1 MSRSQVRRQKT
12 PLHFGDDDSG
22 SPILHVDMDAF
33 YASVELRSRP
43 ELIGR
48 PVIVGAGG
56 GRSVVLSATY
66 EARALG
72 VHSAMPM
79 ARAVRLVP
87 NAVVLPPDMHTYGE
101 VSRAIM
107 KTFESVTP
115 MVEPIS
121 LDEAFLDVAG
131 ARRLLGSPAHI
142 GKIIRARVAQEHGI
156 TCSVGVAPNKFVAK
170 LASTACK
177 PDALLVIPPDRVLA
191 FLHPLP
197 VNALWG
203 VGERTEETLLRL
215 GLRTVGDIAHT
226 PLNTLQRALGNAVGA
241 HLAELSWGR
250 DARPVQRREVEKSI
264 GAEHTFASDIDD
276 EQVITSQLSQLSDG
290 VGRRLR
296 AAELVATVI
305 QMKLRFAD
313 FRTVTRSRTLT
324 SPTDV
329 GQVIFEHERALYAA
343 LGLERVRIR
352 LVGVRVS
359 GLKPAQGSAS
369 QLAFD
374 EPQYRDAEVA
384 IDRLRAR
391 FGADVVGPARVVH
404 KNRPPAGVEKEE
416 SGISLSKTQN
426 DQVG

>member
-1 MSRSQVRRQKT
+1 MSRSQVRRPNT
-12 PLHFGDDDSG
+12 PLNFGDDDSG

-33 YASVELRSRP
+33 YALVELRSRP

-87 NAVVLPPDMHTYGE
+87 DAVVLPPDMHTYAE

-115 MVEPIS
+115 IVEPIS
-121 LDEAFLDVAG
+121 LDEAFLDVSG

-142 GKIIRARVAQEHGI
+142 GQIIRTRVAHEHGI

-197 VNALWG
+197 VSALWG

-226 PLNTLQRALGNAVGA
+226 PVDTLQRALGNAVGA

-250 DARPVQRREVEKSI
+250 DPRPVQRRETEKSI
-264 GAEHTFASDIDD
+264 GAEHTFTSDVDD
-276 EQVITSQLSQLSDG
+276 EQVITAQLSHLADG

-296 AAELVATVI
+296 AAELVATIV
-305 QMKLRFAD
+305 QLKLRFAD
-313 FRTVTRSRTLT
+313 FRTITRSRTLT

-329 GQVIFEHERALYAA
+329 GRVIFEHERALYAA

-359 GLKPAQGSAS
+359 GLQSVRGSAD

-374 EPQYRDAEVA
+374 QPQHREAEVA

-391 FGADVVGPARVVH
+391 FGPDVVGPARGVS
-404 KNRPPAGVEKEE
+404 KNRPPAGVEKGE
-416 SGISLSKTQN
+416 SGISLTGKP
-426 DQVG
+426 DY

>member
-1 MSRSQVRRQKT
+1 MSRSQVRRQGT

-43 ELIGR
+43 ELTGR
-48 PVIVGAGG
+48 PVIVGGGG

-87 NAVVLPPDMHTYGE
+87 DAVVLPPDMHTYGE
-101 VSRAIM
+101 ISRAIM

-115 MVEPIS
+115 VVEPIS
-121 LDEAFLDVAG
+121 LDEAFLDVSG

-142 GKIIRARVAQEHGI
+142 GQIIRTRVAQEHGI

-203 VGERTEETLLRL
+203 VGERTEEALLRL

-226 PLNTLQRALGNAVGA
+226 PVDTLQRALGNAVGS

-250 DARPVQRREVEKSI
+250 DSRPVQRREVEKSI

-290 VGRRLR
+290 VAGRLR

-313 FRTVTRSRTLT
+313 FRTITRSRTLT

-359 GLKPAQGSAS
+359 GLRSARGSAS

-374 EPQYRDAEVA
+374 QPQYRDAEVA

-391 FGADVVGPARVVH
+391 FGADVVGPARMVP
-404 KNRPPAGVEKEE
+404 KNRPPAGVEKGE
-416 SGISLSKTQN
+416 SGISLPKTQN
-426 DQVG
+426 D

>member
-1 MSRSQVRRQKT
+1 MSRSQVRRPRT
-12 PLHFGDDDSG
+12 PMHFGDDDSG
-22 SPILHVDMDAF
+22 TPILHVDMDAF
-33 YASVELRSRP
+33 YASVELRNRP

-87 NAVVLPPDMHTYGE
+87 DAVVLPPDMQTYGE

-107 KTFESVTP
+107 TTFESVTP
-115 MVEPIS
+115 LVEPIS
-121 LDEAFLDVAG
+121 LDEAFMDVSG

-142 GKIIRARVAQEHGI
+142 GRIIRTRVEREHGI

-197 VNALWG
+197 VGALWG
-203 VGERTEETLLRL
+203 VGERTEEALLRL

-226 PLNTLQRALGNAVGA
+226 PVDTLQRALGNAVGA
-241 HLAELSWGR
+241 HLAELAWGR
-250 DARPVQRREVEKSI
+250 DPRPVQRREVEKSI
-264 GAEHTFASDIDD
+264 GAEHTFTSDVDD
-276 EQVITSQLSQLSDG
+276 EQVITAQLNHLADG
-290 VGRRLR
+290 VARRLR

-305 QMKLRFAD
+305 QLKLRFTD
-313 FRTVTRSRTLT
+313 FRTITRSRTLT

-352 LVGVRVS
+352 LVGVRVT
-359 GLKPAQGSAS
+359 GLQPVQGSAD

-374 EPQYRDAEVA
+374 QPQYREAEVA

-391 FGADVVGPARVVH
+391 FGPDVVGPARVVG

-416 SGISLSKTQN
+416 SGISFPKKSES
-426 DQVG
+426 